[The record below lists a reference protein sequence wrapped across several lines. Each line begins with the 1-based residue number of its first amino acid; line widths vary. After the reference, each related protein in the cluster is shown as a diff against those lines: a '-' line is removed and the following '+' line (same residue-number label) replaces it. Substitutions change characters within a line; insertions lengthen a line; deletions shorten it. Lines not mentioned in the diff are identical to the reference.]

1 MDYGN
6 ETNRDPPP
14 PPQVGMTG
22 DIAAQL
28 AAVSEQ
34 ATQSCGFVYDERTGY
49 YYDHN
54 TGLYYDQVNPLI
66 FVGINS

>member
-1 MDYGN
+1 
-6 ETNRDPPP
+6 
-14 PPQVGMTG
+14 MTG